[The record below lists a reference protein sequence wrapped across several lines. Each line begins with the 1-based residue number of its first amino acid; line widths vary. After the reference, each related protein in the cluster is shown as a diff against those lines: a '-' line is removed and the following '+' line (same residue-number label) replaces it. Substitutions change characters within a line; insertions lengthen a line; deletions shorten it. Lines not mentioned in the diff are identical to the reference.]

1 MRRVLLAAM
10 AAAIASNPAAATD
23 AAAELAKLRQEIVG
37 LIGPARCINLVQ
49 CRVAGLGFSPCGGPA
64 EYITYS
70 WLSTDKG
77 ELETRIA
84 EYNFLHEDVQKKQ
97 QAAGACVMLEE
108 PVAACVNGRCVLP
121 APR

>member
-1 MRRVLLAAM
+1 MRRILLAAM
-10 AAAIASNPAAATD
+10 AAIAPNLAAAAD
-23 AAAELAKLRQEIVG
+23 AATELAKLRQEIAG

-84 EYNFLHEDVQKKQ
+84 EYNFLHEDVQKAQ
-97 QAAGACVMLEE
+97 QATGACVVLEE
-108 PVAACVNGRCVLP
+108 PVAACVNGHCVLP
-121 APR
+121 AAR